1 MDDARY
7 RDLFPGDNPLALS
20 SNTVSCDRRRGIPP
34 ARAGTC
40 RRLGMNGSG
49 LVGLAA
55 LLAALSATAA
65 QGQTPA
71 ERGGYLVNTIMTCN
85 NCHTPM
91 GPNGP
96 QFDKALS
103 GGLRFNEPP
112 FDVTGSNLTP
122 DPETGLGKWSDA
134 DLK

>member
-1 MDDARY
+1 MNRG
-7 RDLFPGDNPLALS
+7 LF
-20 SNTVSCDRRRGIPP
+20 
-34 ARAGTC
+34 
-40 RRLGMNGSG
+40 
-49 LVGLAA
+49 GLAA
-55 LLAALSATAA
+55 LLAGLYVATAQA
-65 QGQTPA
+65 QTPA

-112 FDVTGSNLTP
+112 FDVTPSNLTP
-122 DPETGLGKWSDA
+122 DPETGLGRWSDA
-134 DLK
+134 DIKKALPEGEPPPRPHLA